1 MPFQDGLEDRVKR
14 QTLVALLGIALATS
28 VGCGDDSAGGSGDG
42 TGTESGTSTGDD
54 TTGSMMTMTTM
65 SADSSTGGA
74 GSGDQGSEDSSG
86 SSGDPAGVT
95 VSGLV
100 EDLNPLAMM
109 PIPGASIS
117 VFDDDTITATA
128 SAVGEYEIG
137 PVPANAFS
145 TFLVAPSELY
155 MGSVI
160 PIDIG
165 DGPTQEDEQ
174 LARVSREFIDDQI
187 ALLEDGMPLDPAP
200 DLDQAIVI
208 VRLLS
213 SNVLAEG
220 NVTVTMDPA
229 PVAGTF
235 YAPDSEGAPVLDSNE
250 MAFAF
255 LPVVV
260 YFNIAPDAPG
270 AYGFTFDHPTS
281 TCDVVYTDVPTVGE
295 HISLVDV
302 RCE

>member
-1 MPFQDGLEDRVKR
+1 MG
-14 QTLVALLGIALATS
+14 LLGIALAAS
-28 VGCGDDSAGGSGDG
+28 VGCGDDSAGGTGDGDG
-42 TGTESGTSTGDD
+42 TESTSSTGDD

-65 SADSSTGGA
+65 SADSSSGGA

-95 VSGLV
+95 VSGIV
-100 EDLNPLAMM
+100 EDLNPLSMM
-109 PIPGASIS
+109 AIPAADITIFG
-117 VFDDDTITATA
+117 DDATTAV
-128 SAVGEYEIG
+128 SGPVGEYEIG
-137 PVPANAFS
+137 PLAANQFHS
-145 TFLVAPSELY
+145 FVVAPTDLY

-160 PIDIG
+160 PIDVG

-174 LARVSREFIDDQI
+174 LAQVSREFIDDQV
-187 ALLEDGMPLDPAP
+187 ALLEDMMPVVP

-213 SNVLAEG
+213 SNVLMEG
-220 NVTVTMDPA
+220 TVAVNMDPA
-229 PVAGTF
+229 PATGTF
-235 YAPDSEGAPVLDSNE
+235 YAPDFEGAPVLDSNE
-250 MAFAF
+250 LEFAF

-260 YFNIAPDAPG
+260 YFNIAPDDPG
-270 AYGFTFDHPTS
+270 AYTFTFDHPS
-281 TCDVVYTDVPTVGE
+281 ATCNVVYPDVPTLGE

>member
-1 MPFQDGLEDRVKR
+1 MG
-14 QTLVALLGIALATS
+14 LLGIALAAS
-28 VGCGDDSAGGSGDG
+28 VGCGDDSAGASGDG
-42 TGTESGTSTGDD
+42 DGTESTSSTGDD

-65 SADSSTGGA
+65 SADSSSGGA
-74 GSGDQGSEDSSG
+74 GSGDQGSEDSSD

-95 VSGLV
+95 VSGIV

-109 PIPGASIS
+109 PIPASEIS
-117 VFDDDTITATA
+117 VFGDDTITATG

-137 PVPANAFS
+137 PVAANQFHS
-145 TFLVAPSELY
+145 FVVAPTTLY
-155 MGSVI
+155 VGSVI
-160 PIDIG
+160 PIDVG

-174 LARVSREFIDDQI
+174 LAQVSREFIDDQI
-187 ALLEDGMPLDPAP
+187 ALLENGMPLDPAP

-220 NVTVTMDPA
+220 TVAANMSPA
-229 PVAGTF
+229 PAAGTF
-235 YAPDSEGAPVLDSNE
+235 YAPDDQGAPVLDSNE
-250 MAFAF
+250 MGFAF

-260 YFNIAPDAPG
+260 FFNIAPDDPG
-270 AYGFTFDHPTS
+270 AYSFTFDHPNA
-281 TCDVVYTDVPTVGE
+281 TCDVVYPDFPTLGD
-295 HISLVDV
+295 HITLVDV